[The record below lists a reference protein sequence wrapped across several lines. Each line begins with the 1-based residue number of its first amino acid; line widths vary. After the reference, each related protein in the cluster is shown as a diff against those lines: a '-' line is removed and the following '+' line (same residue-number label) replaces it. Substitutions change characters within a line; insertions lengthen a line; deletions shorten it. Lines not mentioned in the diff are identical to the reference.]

1 MSSSHEAAPSPDF
14 LAEEVR
20 RYHHFIVLAL
30 WLAVVTGAEIV
41 LIFLPIPVAA
51 VLTILTL
58 MSAGK
63 FFAVILWFMHLIYD
77 KRLLFWCFFAGLA
90 LAFATFTA
98 LLKGERPPRTAGTWV
113 SDSPADPRSFS
124 SAVPTVISSPGD
136 TGVGP
141 CTRRR
146 FT

>member
-20 RYHHFIVLAL
+20 RYLHFIVLAL
-30 WLAVVTGAEIV
+30 WLAVVTGAASV

-51 VLTILTL
+51 ILTILTL

-90 LAFATFTA
+90 LSFATYAA
-98 LLKGERPPRTAGTWV
+98 LLML
-113 SDSPADPRSFS
+113 FS
-124 SAVPTVISSPGD
+124 VDRID
-136 TGVGP
+136 T
-141 CTRRR
+141 RW
-146 FT
+146 FS

>member
-1 MSSSHEAAPSPDF
+1 MSSSHEAAPSPAF

-41 LIFLPIPVAA
+41 LIFLPLPVA
-51 VLTILTL
+51 VILTVLTL

-77 KRLLFWCFFAGLA
+77 KRLLFWCFLSALV

-98 LLKGERPPRTAGTWV
+98 VL
-113 SDSPADPRSFS
+113 
-124 SAVPTVISSPGD
+124 
-136 TGVGP
+136 
-141 CTRRR
+141 
-146 FT
+146 

>member
-1 MSSSHEAAPSPDF
+1 MSSSHEAAPGPDF

-30 WLAVVTGAEIV
+30 WLAVITGAEIV

-51 VLTILTL
+51 ILTILTL

-77 KRLLFWCFFAGLA
+77 KRLLFWCFVAGLA
-90 LAFATFTA
+90 VAFATYTA
-98 LLKGERPPRTAGTWV
+98 LLMLFSV
-113 SDSPADPRSFS
+113 DSIDTRWFS
-124 SAVPTVISSPGD
+124 
-136 TGVGP
+136 
-141 CTRRR
+141 
-146 FT
+146 

>member
-1 MSSSHEAAPSPDF
+1 MSSSHEAAVSPEF

-41 LIFLPIPVAA
+41 LIFLPLPVA
-51 VLTILTL
+51 VILTILTL

-77 KRLLFWCFFAGLA
+77 KRLLFWCFLAGLV
-90 LAFATFTA
+90 LAFATFAAVLCLFST
-98 LLKGERPPRTAGTWV
+98 ERIDTRW
-113 SDSPADPRSFS
+113 FS
-124 SAVPTVISSPGD
+124 
-136 TGVGP
+136 
-141 CTRRR
+141 
-146 FT
+146 

>member
-1 MSSSHEAAPSPDF
+1 MSSSHEAAPSPAF

-41 LIFLPIPVAA
+41 LIFLPLPVAA
-51 VLTILTL
+51 ILTILTL

-77 KRLLFWCFFAGLA
+77 HKLLFWIFM
-90 LAFATFTA
+90 
-98 LLKGERPPRTAGTWV
+98 
-113 SDSPADPRSFS
+113 
-124 SAVPTVISSPGD
+124 
-136 TGVGP
+136 
-141 CTRRR
+141 
-146 FT
+146 